1 MNRRE
6 AIKRTSMMLGI
17 AASSPI
23 IMSILDGCVPQKEL
37 GYIPGFF
44 NEDQA
49 VLVADICD
57 KILPKTATPGAL
69 DVGVDVFIDHMVGR
83 CLSKEEQAIFT
94 DGLIEVEAE
103 SNKLEGK
110 NFGSLSDESKAKV
123 LQILQEKTLDYEYD
137 PHAGGQP
144 FFTKIKELTLLGYF
158 TSEEI
163 MTQHLDYVPIPA
175 RLEGCNDLKEGQKL
189 IVGNHV

>member
-1 MNRRE
+1 
-6 AIKRTSMMLGI
+6 MLGV
-17 AASSPI
+17 AVSSPI

-37 GYIPGFF
+37 GWTPGFF

-57 KILPKTATPGAL
+57 IILPKTSTPGAL
-69 DVGVDVFIDHMVGR
+69 DVGVDVFVDHIVGS
-83 CLSKEEQAIFT
+83 CLSPEEQAIFS

-110 NFGSLSDESKAKV
+110 NFSSLSNESKAKV
-123 LQILQEKTLDYEYD
+123 LQILEAKTNIEEYD
-137 PHAGGQP
+137 PHVSGKP

-158 TSEEI
+158 TSEI
-163 MTQHLDYVPIPA
+163 VMTQHLDYVPIPTK
-175 RLEGCNDLKEGQKL
+175 LEGCNELKEGQKL

>member
-17 AASSPI
+17 AASSPV

-37 GYIPGFF
+37 GWIPGFF

-49 VLVADICD
+49 ILVADICD
-57 KILPKTATPGAL
+57 IILPKTSTPGAL
-69 DVGVDVFIDHMVGR
+69 DIGVDVFIDHIVGS
-83 CLSKEEQAIFT
+83 CLSTEEQAIFS

-110 NFGSLSDESKAKV
+110 NFSSLSNESKTKV
-123 LQILQEKTLDYEYD
+123 LETLEAKTDTEDYD
-137 PHAGGQP
+137 PHASGKP
-144 FFTKIKELTLLGYF
+144 FFAKIKELTLLGYF

-175 RLEGCNDLKEGQKL
+175 GFEGCNELKEGQKL
-189 IVGNHV
+189 KVGNHV

>member
-1 MNRRE
+1 
-6 AIKRTSMMLGI
+6 MLGI
-17 AASSPI
+17 AASSPV
-23 IMSILDGCVPQKEL
+23 IMSILEGCVPQKEL
-37 GYIPGFF
+37 GWTPGFF

-49 VLVADICD
+49 VLVAEICD
-57 KILPKTATPGAL
+57 IILPKTSTPGAL
-69 DVGVDVFIDHMVGR
+69 DIGVDVFIDHIVGS
-83 CLSKEEQAIFT
+83 CLSAHEQAIFT

-103 SNKLEGK
+103 SNKLEGR
-110 NFGSLSDESKAKV
+110 NFASLSSESKTKV
-123 LQILQEKTLDYEYD
+123 LQILEQKTIDHEYN
-137 PHAGGQP
+137 PHVPGQP

-175 RLEGCNDLKEGQKL
+175 RLEGCNELKEGQKT

>member
-1 MNRRE
+1 
-6 AIKRTSMMLGI
+6 MMLGI
-17 AASSPI
+17 AISSPVLV
-23 IMSILDGCVPQKEL
+23 SILDGCVPQKEL
-37 GYIPGFF
+37 GWIPEFF

-49 VLVADICD
+49 IIVADICD
-57 KILPKTATPGAL
+57 IILPKTTTPGAL
-69 DVGVDVFIDHMVGR
+69 DVGVDVFVDHIVGS
-83 CLSKEEQAIFT
+83 CLSSDEQASFS

-110 NFGSLSDESKAKV
+110 NFASLSSESKAKV
-123 LQILQEKTLDYEYD
+123 LQILEQKSFTREYD
-137 PHAGGQP
+137 PHASNKP

-163 MTQHLDYVPIPA
+163 MTKQLDYVPIPA
-175 RLEGCNDLKEGQKL
+175 RLEGCNELKEGQKL